1 MVGLLPPN
9 PRDPVPVPVMDVLR
23 TYCKEVLRMEDSQL
37 GKKDLLGLM
46 ESWYIPSQI
55 NWKNGLRPEKVEVD
69 NYFTGDEYLEFL
81 EKV

>member
-1 MVGLLPPN
+1 
-9 PRDPVPVPVMDVLR
+9 
-23 TYCKEVLRMEDSQL
+23 MEDWQL

-46 ESWYIPSQI
+46 ESHYIPSQI

-81 EKV
+81 EDV

>member
-23 TYCKEVLRMEDSQL
+23 TYCKEVLRMEDGQL

-46 ESWYIPSQI
+46 ESHYVSSQL
-55 NWKNGLRPEKVEVD
+55 NWKKGLRPEKVEVD